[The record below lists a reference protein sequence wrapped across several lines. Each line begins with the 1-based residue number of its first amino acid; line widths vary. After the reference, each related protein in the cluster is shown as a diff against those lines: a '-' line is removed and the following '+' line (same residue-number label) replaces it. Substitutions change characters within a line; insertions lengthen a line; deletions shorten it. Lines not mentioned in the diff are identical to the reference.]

1 MSHSE
6 KLEPIVAH
14 RLTHDEFWNCSCN
27 IKEEVT
33 ENVVLSN
40 TFNILMSSGFLEH
53 IQDNLHKVNNVDDQF
68 NFVKSWL
75 LL

>member
-6 KLEPIVAH
+6 KIEPIVAH
-14 RLTHDEFWNCSCN
+14 WLAHHQFWNCSCN

-40 TFNILMSSGFLEH
+40 AFNIFVSSGFLKH
-53 IQDNLHKVNNVDDQF
+53 VQDNFHEVNNVDDQF
-68 NFVKSWL
+68 NFVESRL

>member
-1 MSHSE
+1 MGHSE

-14 RLTHDEFWNCSCN
+14 WLTHDEFWNCSCN

-53 IQDNLHKVNNVDDQF
+53 IQDNLHQVNNVDDQF
-68 NFVKSWL
+68 NFVESRL

>member
-27 IKEEVT
+27 IKEEVA

-68 NFVKSWL
+68 NFVESWL